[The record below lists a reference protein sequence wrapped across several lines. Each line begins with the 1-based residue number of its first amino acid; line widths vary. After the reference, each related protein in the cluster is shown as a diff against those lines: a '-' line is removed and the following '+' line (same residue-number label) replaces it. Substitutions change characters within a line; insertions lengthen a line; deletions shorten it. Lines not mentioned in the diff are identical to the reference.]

1 MKTFVYV
8 DGFNLYHGAVHRTPA
23 KSLDIRKLCEL
34 LLQSTRS
41 LGSSTA
47 PPPCHASDARS
58 LANIPKMGMII
69 PDMGTKSGPSRGLAD
84 ALFSPVQQRV
94 LGLLYGQPQ
103 RRFQSAELIRL
114 AGSGT
119 GAAHR
124 LLTRLA
130 DAGLVTVSRSGN
142 QKHYQANRHS
152 PIFSELHRLV
162 VKTVGVVGPL
172 RRALAPFAKRI
183 AAAFVYGSVAK
194 GADTAKSDID
204 VMVISDNVSYPDLF
218 RRLQATERVLA
229 RPVNPNVMTSAE
241 WRAKRDQAG
250 SFAARIATQPRLFLI
265 GSDDDLA

>member
-1 MKTFVYV
+1 M
-8 DGFNLYHGAVHRTPA
+8 
-23 KSLDIRKLCEL
+23 
-34 LLQSTRS
+34 
-41 LGSSTA
+41 
-47 PPPCHASDARS
+47 
-58 LANIPKMGMII
+58 
-69 PDMGTKSGPSRGLAD
+69 
-84 ALFSPVQQRV
+84 QQRV

-204 VMVISDNVSYPDLF
+204 VMVISDNGGGMTLEGGIITDLN
-218 RRLQATERVLA
+218 E
-229 RPVNPNVMTSAE
+229 
-241 WRAKRDQAG
+241 
-250 SFAARIATQPRLFLI
+250 FAFNGI
-265 GSDDDLA
+265 DLAKKERWLQQAPEADKR

>member
-1 MKTFVYV
+1 
-8 DGFNLYHGAVHRTPA
+8 
-23 KSLDIRKLCEL
+23 
-34 LLQSTRS
+34 
-41 LGSSTA
+41 
-47 PPPCHASDARS
+47 
-58 LANIPKMGMII
+58 MGMII
-69 PDMGTKSGPSRGLAD
+69 PDMGTKSRNSHGLAD

-130 DAGLVTVSRSGN
+130 DAGIVTVTRSGN
-142 QKHYQANRHS
+142 QKHYQANRRS

-172 RRALAPFAKRI
+172 RHALAPFGKRI
-183 AAAFVYGSVAK
+183 AVAFVYGSVAK
-194 GADTAKSDID
+194 RTDTSKSDID
-204 VMVISDNVSYPDLF
+204 VMVISDSVSYPDLF
-218 RRLQATERVLA
+218 RALGATERVLA
-229 RPVNPNVMTSAE
+229 RPVSPNVMTRAE
-241 WRAKRDQAG
+241 WRAKREQSG
-250 SFAARIATQPRLFLI
+250 SFASRVAKQPRLFLI

>member
-1 MKTFVYV
+1 
-8 DGFNLYHGAVHRTPA
+8 
-23 KSLDIRKLCEL
+23 
-34 LLQSTRS
+34 
-41 LGSSTA
+41 
-47 PPPCHASDARS
+47 
-58 LANIPKMGMII
+58 MII
-69 PDMGTKSGPSRGLAD
+69 PDMGTKSRNSHGLAD

-130 DAGLVTVSRSGN
+130 DAGIVTVTRSGN
-142 QKHYQANRHS
+142 QKHYQANRRS
-152 PIFSELHRLV
+152 PIFTELHRLV

-172 RRALAPFAKRI
+172 RRALEPFEKRI

-194 GADTAKSDID
+194 RTDTSKSDID
-204 VMVISDNVSYPDLF
+204 VMVISDSVGYPDLF
-218 RRLQATERVLA
+218 RALEATERVLA
-229 RPVNPNVMTSAE
+229 RPVSPNVMSRAE
-241 WRAKRDQAG
+241 WRTKREQTG
-250 SFAARIATQPRLFLI
+250 SFASRVAKQPRLFLI